1 MNLNAEVK
9 KQLFKTFEILKT
21 TLSVD
26 QIPEILSLTSYSVYA
41 EFDAVKT
48 VSSTGENEI
57 LKYFEDFVQRHNLIW
72 VNVPVLKA
80 ADLEQTDLY
89 TFFLR
94 L

>member
-41 EFDAVKT
+41 EFDTVKT

-57 LKYFEDFVQRHNLIW
+57 LKYFQDFVQNYLDSH
-72 VNVPVLKA
+72 
-80 ADLEQTDLY
+80 
-89 TFFLR
+89 
-94 L
+94 

>member
-26 QIPEILSLTSYSVYA
+26 QIPEILSLTSYSVYT

-57 LKYFEDFVQRHNLIW
+57 LKYFQDFVQSLFS
-72 VNVPVLKA
+72 V
-80 ADLEQTDLY
+80 Y
-89 TFFLR
+89 
-94 L
+94 